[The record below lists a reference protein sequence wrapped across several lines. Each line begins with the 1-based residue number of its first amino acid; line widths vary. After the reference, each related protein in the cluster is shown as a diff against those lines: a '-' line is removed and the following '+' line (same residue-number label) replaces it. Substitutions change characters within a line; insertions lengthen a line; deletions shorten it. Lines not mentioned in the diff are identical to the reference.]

1 MKFVRT
7 FAINRVKIEFGKN
20 FSESIL
26 GKGCMLANEKF
37 RFIKA
42 PVKTDDKGCLSLEL
56 ETKATEYLVLRNDDG
71 QILLDPME
79 NIPEY
84 ERWLWRNQEALA
96 SVLRGLEQ
104 AAVGEAHYLGD
115 FADYAELEIDD

>member
-1 MKFVRT
+1 
-7 FAINRVKIEFGKN
+7 
-20 FSESIL
+20 
-26 GKGCMLANEKF
+26 MLTNEKF

-42 PVKTDDKGCLSLEL
+42 PVKTDDQGCLSLEL
-56 ETKATEYLVLRNDDG
+56 ETKATEYRVLSNDDG

-104 AAVGEAHYLGD
+104 AAVGDVHYLGD
-115 FADYAELEIDD
+115 FADYADLEIED

>member
-1 MKFVRT
+1 LTKQ
-7 FAINRVKIEFGKN
+7 EFIR
-20 FSESIL
+20 IL
-26 GKGCMLANEKF
+26 GKGFMLVNEKF

-42 PVKTDDKGCLSLEL
+42 PVKTDDRGCLSLEL
-56 ETKATEYLVLRNDDG
+56 EAKATEYRVLRNDDG

-84 ERWLWRNQEALA
+84 EQWLWRNQEALA

-104 AAVGEAHYLGD
+104 AAAGEVHYLGS
-115 FADYAELEIDD
+115 FAEYAELEIED